1 MLKYH
6 TMFSVGFLGGG
17 GERLTYAEHFL
28 DLLLIFFFFKTETI
42 ALSFHSDI
50 VPRSSDQTNFNE

>member
-28 DLLLIFFFFKTETI
+28 DLLLIFFFLKQK
-42 ALSFHSDI
+42 LLH
-50 VPRSSDQTNFNE
+50 